1 VAAKVAGD
9 LAAPGGVPDQDHLAQ
24 VELLN
29 EPGQVAGVGV
39 QVMAGPGLAG
49 AAVAAAVVG
58 DSPEAVV
65 GNQLAW
71 SSQASAFN
79 GQPWLNTTGWPVP
92 QSL

>member
-24 VELLN
+24 VELLD
-29 EPGQVAGVGV
+29 ELGQVVGVGV
-39 QVMAGPGLAG
+39 QVMADPGLAG

-79 GQPWLNTTGWPVP
+79 GQPWENVTTGPSP